1 MRNGCER
8 TMQPHLQAGQ
18 FLEMW
23 LLLREKAADFSEC
36 QHEEKRW
43 GENPQRGIV
52 HCCWWQTW
60 KANGEELCRGNARE
74 EEGKKRPVEFFF
86 WLPERPPPQSLLS
99 LKQFEKMSSKITYY
113 CIFSVDN
120 NTQYRTPGYSSQDVP
135 VLLLCI
141 KSKLF
146 FSFIFILFLW
156 RVLHSGEKKREKD
169 CTLIYCLK
177 NVILRNIS
185 VVVEEESRL
194 LLIFI

>member
-1 MRNGCER
+1 MGGKSSEGNS
-8 TMQPHLQAGQ
+8 P
-18 FLEMW
+18 
-23 LLLREKAADFSEC
+23 LLLVTNMKS
-36 QHEEKRW
+36 KRW
-43 GENPQRGIV
+43 GALSGKCQG
-52 HCCWWQTW
+52 
-60 KANGEELCRGNARE
+60 GRE
-74 EEGKKRPVEFFF
+74 KKKIQRPVEFFF

-120 NTQYRTPGYSSQDVP
+120 KTQYRTPGYSSQDVP

-156 RVLHSGEKKREKD
+156 RVLHSGGKKERKGLYS
-169 CTLIYCLK
+169 LIYCLK

-194 LLIFI
+194 LLISI